1 VADNSPRL
9 PRTPPRFHHK
19 FTTTNHHKVLISP
32 NKTAPFTT
40 PKKSAQKL
48 LLSFPSEEIQTASAT
63 KPHPATSVAGA
74 TTALVLLTALNF
86 VNYIDRYI
94 LPGVQEQVKGEFHLT
109 DARIGSLTL
118 WFMVAYMATSPITGW
133 LGDRFPR
140 KPMIILAALFW
151 SGINFL
157 TASVHSY
164 ASLNIRHAALGIG
177 EASFGI
183 FAPSLLADFYEPDQ
197 RNRVLTIFNIAI
209 PVGAALGYLIGG
221 TVGEHYGWRMSFIV
235 SAIPGTI
242 IALLIAAFMR
252 EPARGASGG
261 TGASGRTSATQQD
274 KVKLEKGTVLS
285 LLKNKAYLSSIL
297 GYAAV
302 TFSLGG
308 ISWWMPSFLQRID
321 GRSQSSAAYI
331 MGAIT
336 VVAGLGGTIIGGTIA
351 QKWSRTNSKALYLV
365 PAISAAI
372 AVPPALLCFFGP
384 HSLTLYGLAAAIFLI
399 FLGTGPVNAATLNA
413 VRPEIRATAMAGQL
427 FIIHALGDAISP
439 QIIGTVSDHSNL
451 NIGLASTLV
460 TMLLAAIIFFNGARY
475 APPLQITD
483 SVAAA

>member
-1 VADNSPRL
+1 M
-9 PRTPPRFHHK
+9 
-19 FTTTNHHKVLISP
+19 
-32 NKTAPFTT
+32 
-40 PKKSAQKL
+40 
-48 LLSFPSEEIQTASAT
+48 ASAT
-63 KPHPATSVAGA
+63 KPTRAPSVAGA

-94 LPGVQEQVKGEFHLT
+94 LPGVQEQVKVEFHLS
-109 DARIGSLTL
+109 DEHIGTLTF
-118 WFMVAYMATSPITGW
+118 WFMIAYMFTSPITGW

-140 KPMIILAALFW
+140 KPMIVIAALFW
-151 SGINFL
+151 AAINFL
-157 TASVHSY
+157 TATVHSY
-164 ASLNIRHAALGIG
+164 DSLNLRHAALGIG

-183 FAPSLLADFYEPDQ
+183 FAPSLLADYYEPDQ
-197 RNRVLTIFNIAI
+197 RNRVLTIFNVAI
-209 PVGAALGYLIGG
+209 PVGAALGYLVGG

-235 SAIPGTI
+235 SAIPAAI
-242 IALLIAAFMR
+242 LAILIAIFMK
-252 EPARGASGG
+252 EPARGASQGEK
-261 TGASGRTSATQQD
+261 A
-274 KVKLEKGTVLS
+274 KLEKGTVLS
-285 LLKNKAYLSSIL
+285 LIKNPAYLSSIL

-336 VVAGLGGTIIGGTIA
+336 VVAGLGGTITGGTIA

-384 HSLTLYGLAAAIFLI
+384 HSLTLYGLGAAIFLI

-439 QIIGTVSDHSNL
+439 RIIGAVSDR
-451 NIGLASTLV
+451 STLNLGLGS
-460 TMLLAAIIFFNGARY
+460 TLITLLLAAVIFSIGSRY
-475 APPLQITD
+475 APPLHSEQPAI
-483 SVAAA
+483 A

>member
-1 VADNSPRL
+1 MASSTTQKPE
-9 PRTPPRFHHK
+9 PSRT
-19 FTTTNHHKVLISP
+19 
-32 NKTAPFTT
+32 A
-40 PKKSAQKL
+40 
-48 LLSFPSEEIQTASAT
+48 
-63 KPHPATSVAGA
+63 SVAGA
-74 TTALVLLTALNF
+74 TTVLLTALNF

-94 LPGVQEQVKGEFHLT
+94 LPGVQEQVKVEFHLS
-109 DARIGSLTL
+109 DEHIGTLTF
-118 WFMVAYMATSPITGW
+118 WFMIAYMFTSPITGW

-140 KPMIILAALFW
+140 KPMIVIAALFW
-151 SGINFL
+151 AAINFL
-157 TASVHSY
+157 TATVHSY
-164 ASLNIRHAALGIG
+164 DSLNIRHAALGVG

-183 FAPSLLADFYEPDQ
+183 FAPSLLADYYEPDQ
-197 RNRVLTIFNIAI
+197 RNRVLTIFNVAI
-209 PVGAALGYLIGG
+209 PVGAALGYLVGG

-235 SAIPGTI
+235 SAIPA
-242 IALLIAAFMR
+242 ALLAILIAIFMK
-252 EPARGASGG
+252 EPARGASQHEK
-261 TGASGRTSATQQD
+261 A
-274 KVKLEKGTVLS
+274 KVEKGTILS
-285 LLKNKAYLSSIL
+285 LIRNPAYLCSIL

-336 VVAGLGGTIIGGTIA
+336 VVAGLGGTITGGTIA
-351 QKWSRTNSKALYLV
+351 QRWSRTNSKALYLV

-384 HSLTLYGLAAAIFLI
+384 HNLTLYGLGAAIFLI

-439 QIIGTVSDHSNL
+439 RIIGAVSDR
-451 NIGLASTLV
+451 STLNLGLGS
-460 TMLLAAIIFFNGARY
+460 TLITLLLAAVIFFIGSRY
-475 APPLQITD
+475 APPLHSEQPAI
-483 SVAAA
+483 A

>member
-1 VADNSPRL
+1 MASSTTQNPKPS
-9 PRTPPRFHHK
+9 RT
-19 FTTTNHHKVLISP
+19 
-32 NKTAPFTT
+32 A
-40 PKKSAQKL
+40 
-48 LLSFPSEEIQTASAT
+48 
-63 KPHPATSVAGA
+63 SVAGA

-94 LPGVQEQVKGEFHLT
+94 LPGVQEQVKAEFHLS
-109 DARIGSLTL
+109 DEHIGTLTF
-118 WFMVAYMATSPITGW
+118 WFMIAYMFTSPITGW

-140 KPMIILAALFW
+140 KPMIVIAALFW
-151 SGINFL
+151 AAINFL
-157 TASVHSY
+157 TATVHSY
-164 ASLNIRHAALGIG
+164 DSLNIRHAALGVG

-183 FAPSLLADFYEPDQ
+183 FAPSLLADYYEPDQ
-197 RNRVLTIFNIAI
+197 RNRVLTIFNVAI
-209 PVGAALGYLIGG
+209 PVGAALGYLVGG

-235 SAIPGTI
+235 SAIPAAI
-242 IALLIAAFMR
+242 LAILIAIFMK
-252 EPARGASGG
+252 EPARGASQHEK
-261 TGASGRTSATQQD
+261 A
-274 KVKLEKGTVLS
+274 KVEKGTILS
-285 LLKNKAYLSSIL
+285 LIKNPAYLCSIL

-336 VVAGLGGTIIGGTIA
+336 VVAGLGGTITGGTIA
-351 QKWSRTNSKALYLV
+351 QRWSRTNSKALYLV

-384 HSLTLYGLAAAIFLI
+384 HNLTLYGLGAAIFLI

-439 QIIGTVSDHSNL
+439 RIIGAVSDR
-451 NIGLASTLV
+451 STLNLGLGSTLI
-460 TMLLAAIIFFNGARY
+460 TMLLAAVIFFIGSRY
-475 APPLQITD
+475 APPLHSEQPAI
-483 SVAAA
+483 A